1 MGSVKKRLFR
11 NMKLH
16 LFLLFTLSYL
26 LCTYAQDSTT
36 DVSTDAPTETPVAS
50 TTAAP
55 TNAPTDPS
63 TDAPNTTT
71 AAPTDAPTDAPT
83 EPPINNPCEGV
94 TVGACN
100 IDAEIIVGSNPF
112 PAALCQKQCALN
124 DLCTYWRHDGT
135 TCYYLNSDYH
145 QDCATFSGPVSAD
158 VLGCLAVDQTSCGS
172 IIQENCVYTG
182 EDSTLEPGAHQISDV
197 FECQEYCQN
206 LIDFGFD
213 VFAFDFDAPLEE
225 CRVYTSEYSAECTG
239 IGAPATAP
247 NLDVCNTKA

>member
-55 TNAPTDPS
+55 TNAPTDP
-63 TDAPNTTT
+63 
-71 AAPTDAPTDAPT
+71 PT
-83 EPPINNPCEGV
+83 EPPINNPCEGI

-158 VLGCLAVDQTSCGS
+158 VLGCLAVDQSTCYS
-172 IIQENCVYTG
+172 IIEENCKYSG
-182 EDSTLEPGAHQISDV
+182 EDPTLEPGAHQISDV

-225 CRVYTSEYSAECTG
+225 CRVYTSQYAANCTG

-247 NLDVCNTKA
+247 NLADCGMRLN